1 MKDKLKI
8 HTSSKSNE
16 KKREQKN
23 TVLIND
29 LMVTNKVKCRISNDA
44 GIYNIVAINGI
55 GWVYET

>member
-1 MKDKLKI
+1 MSQ
-8 HTSSKSNE
+8 H
-16 KKREQKN
+16 KKEQKN